1 MNKINRA
8 KVLRKIITDK
18 MQSLE
23 DAEALKVPELYD
35 RWRVDTD
42 YTAGIKVRF
51 KNKLYK
57 VLQDHKSQAD
67 WTPSAAVSLFA
78 EVLIPDPGVIPDWVQ
93 PGAGNAY
100 MKGDKVKHNGETWQS
115 LIDNNVWEP
124 GTPGT
129 ENLWQKL

>member
-78 EVLIPDPGVIPDWVQ
+78 EVLIPDPSVIPDWVQ
-93 PGAGNAY
+93 PGASNAY